1 MFFLSFKR
9 LFVMGL
15 VNGVVNRPR
24 DSRAAEVQ
32 PIEIALDLI
41 SGVLGARERVM
52 SFENWIFLDLG
63 PRK

>member
-1 MFFLSFKR
+1 
-9 LFVMGL
+9 MGL